1 MTRFTPGI
9 RKPKA
14 HALATT
20 SAIAIFAGAIV
31 GSQPA
36 AAQTAPAQTAQAAP
50 VEEIVVTG
58 SRVIRDGY
66 EAPTPVSVL
75 GVEQLNNV
83 AATNIADAVR
93 QMPVFSNGVSG
104 RTATANLTS
113 GAAGVNLLN
122 LRGMGAQRTLVL
134 LDGHRVINASLAS
147 GFTGVDVN
155 SMPNGLISRVD
166 VVTGGASA
174 QYGSDALSGVVNFV
188 TDKTFTGVKGTVEG
202 GVTTYGDDRNYLINM
217 AAGGSFANGRG
228 HIMVFGED
236 AYNQGIRGN
245 TRPWNAQAGQ
255 VVNNP
260 AYGTT
265 AGLSTSV
272 PAYLVAKQVGLF
284 NGTPGGLITSS
295 PATPGTTLNTNALKG
310 IYFGPGGVP
319 LQFNYGLNSGSN
331 TMIGGDWQMS
341 RIDNGLDID
350 PELTR
355 QNVFGRASFEVTDD
369 VNLWA
374 EFQWA
379 NAHSNANSN
388 PNRTLA
394 NVPILSGNPFIPA
407 SVQAQM
413 TALKLTSFTIG
424 STNGD
429 VPRFHSN
436 NNRKLTRGAVGADG
450 RFDAMDTTWK
460 WDAYYQLS
468 AEGISSRAD
477 NVGNDVPGTMLGR
490 LNLAE
495 DAVTGPNGQVMC
507 RSTLTN
513 PTNGCVPYNPMGI
526 GVNSAAA
533 IKYSFGTSFRHD
545 SLRQDA
551 TAANVSGEP
560 FSTWAGPVSVAL
572 GIEHRY
578 ERVTSIETADD
589 EANLW
594 LTGNYHLNLG
604 NYNVTEGYVETVIPL
619 AKDTAWAKSF
629 ELNGAFRGTD
639 YSTSGYVSTWK
650 IGATWQVIDDI
661 RLRGTRSRDIR
672 APYLGEL
679 FAGGTAASGNTF
691 IDHATNP
698 ATTTTGG
705 FALSKG
711 NPALGPEAAD
721 TTGLGIVVQPQFFPG
736 FQASVDYYQIDIGN
750 ATEVPNAQSIID
762 GCQLQGNQALCANI
776 QRLGATLPGTNLQ
789 QINTVVTSPQNIAE
803 QLQKGLDIE
812 FSYSLP
818 LDNISSG
825 WNGTLSVRAL
835 GTYVLA
841 LKSIDLQYGTVDGR
855 GVLGGFAVPG
865 FSGLTAPKFQSN
877 VTLSYAADPIT
888 VSVIERHVSAGVYN
902 NAMTVCTSGCP
913 VSTTLNP
920 TIDKNHI
927 DSNNLWDLSIRYKIL
942 PDNKDT
948 EVFLTIQNLFNTAP
962 PFIGGTVGSAYYTG
976 QSNER
981 YDRLGRQ
988 FMAGVRFKM

>member
-1 MTRFTPGI
+1 MKTFTPGI
-9 RKPKA
+9 RLTKPRILA
-14 HALATT
+14 STSALALV
-20 SAIAIFAGAIV
+20 AGAIV
-31 GSQPA
+31 ASPHA
-36 AAQTAPAQTAQAAP
+36 FAADAAQTAP

-75 GVEQLNNV
+75 GAEQLNNV

-134 LDGHRVINASLAS
+134 LDGHRVINASLSS

-155 SMPNGLISRVD
+155 SMPNGLVSRVD

-188 TDKTFTGVKGTVEG
+188 TDKTFSGVKGTVEG
-202 GVTTYGDDRNYLINM
+202 GVTTYGDDRNYLINI
-217 AAGGSFANGRG
+217 AAGGNFANGRG
-228 HIMVFGED
+228 HIMVFGEN

-245 TRPWNAQAGQ
+245 TRPWNAQGGS

-260 AYGTT
+260 AYGTG
-265 AGLSTSV
+265 AGQSTSV
-272 PAYLVAKQVGLF
+272 PAFLVAKQVGVI
-284 NGTPGGLITSS
+284 NGTPGGIITAG
-295 PATPGTTLNTNALKG
+295 PLKG
-310 IYFGPGGVP
+310 IYFGPGGQP
-319 LQFNYGLNSGSN
+319 LQFNYGLSTGSN
-331 TMIGGDWQMS
+331 TMVGGDWQMS

-355 QNVFGRASFEVTDD
+355 QNVFGRASFEVTDG
-369 VNLWA
+369 VTLWA

-388 PNRTLA
+388 PNRTLG

-413 TALKLTSFTIG
+413 TALKLTSITIG

-436 NNRKLTRGAVGADG
+436 NTRTLRRGAAGAEG
-450 RFDAMDTTWK
+450 RFDAFDTAWK
-460 WDAYYQLS
+460 WDAYYQIS

-477 NVGNDVPGTMLGR
+477 NVGHFVSGTSLGR

-495 DAVTGPNGQVMC
+495 DAVLAPNGQIVC
-507 RSTLTN
+507 RSSLTN

-533 IKYSFGTSFRHD
+533 IKYAFGTSFRHD

-551 TAANVSGEP
+551 TAVNVSGEP

-572 GIEHRY
+572 GVEHRY
-578 ERVTSIETADD
+578 ERVTSIETPDD
-589 EANLW
+589 ENNLW

-604 NYNVTEGYVETVIPL
+604 NYSVTEGYVETVVPL
-619 AKDTAWAKSF
+619 AKDVAWAKSF

-639 YSTSGYVSTWK
+639 YTTSGYVSTWK

-661 RLRGTRSRDIR
+661 RLRATRSRDIR

-691 IDHATNP
+691 IDRSTNP
-698 ATTTTGG
+698 PTTTTGG

-711 NPALGPEAAD
+711 NATLGPEKAD
-721 TTGLGIVVQPQFFPG
+721 TTGLGVVVQPSMFPG
-736 FQASVDYYQIDIGN
+736 FQASVDYYNIDIGN

-762 GCQLQGNQALCANI
+762 GCQVQGIQSLCANI
-776 QRLGATLPGTNLQ
+776 IRVAGA
-789 QINTVVTSPQNIAE
+789 INTVITSPQNIAE
-803 QLQKGLDIE
+803 QVQKGLDIE
-812 FSYSLP
+812 ASYSLP
-818 LDNISSG
+818 LDTISSG
-825 WNGTLSVRAL
+825 WDGTLSIRAL
-835 GTYVLA
+835 GTYVLD
-841 LKSIDLQYGTVDGR
+841 LKSVDVQYGTVDGR
-855 GVLGGFAVPG
+855 GVIGQFGVGGFA
-865 FSGLTAPKFQSN
+865 GLTAPKFQSN
-877 VTLSYAADPIT
+877 VTVTYAFDPVS
-888 VSVIERHVSAGVYN
+888 VSVIERHVSSGVYN
-902 NAMTVCTSGCP
+902 NALIVCTSGCP
-913 VSTTLNP
+913 VSTSAAP
-920 TIDKNHI
+920 TIDKNFVA
-927 DSNNLWDLSIRYKIL
+927 SNDLWDLSIRYKFL

-948 EVFLTIQNLFNTAP
+948 EAFLTIQNLFNTAP
-962 PFIGGTVGSAYYTG
+962 PFIGGTVGSTYYAG
-976 QSNER
+976 QANER

>member
-1 MTRFTPGI
+1 MNTFTPGI
-9 RKPKA
+9 RLMKA
-14 HALATT
+14 RALATT
-20 SAIAIFAGAIV
+20 SAIALAASAFAA
-31 GSQPA
+31 PHA
-36 AAQTAPAQTAQAAP
+36 AMAADAPQTAQAP

-58 SRVIRDGY
+58 SRVVRDGY
-66 EAPTPVSVL
+66 EAPTPVSVM
-75 GVEQLNNV
+75 GADQLNNV

-93 QMPVFSNGVSG
+93 TMPVFSSGVSG

-134 LDGHRVINASLAS
+134 LDGKRVINASLSS

-188 TDKTFTGVKGTVEG
+188 TDKNFVGVKGLVEG
-202 GVTTYGDDRNYLINM
+202 GVTTYGDDRNYLVNL
-217 AAGGSFANGRG
+217 AYGTDFANGRG
-228 HIMVFGED
+228 HLMVFGED
-236 AYNQGIRGN
+236 AYNQGIQGN
-245 TRPWNAQAGQ
+245 HRPWNAQAGE

-260 AYGTT
+260 FYGAAT
-265 AGLSTSV
+265 AACPTCTTSV
-272 PAYLVAKQVGLF
+272 PAYLVATQVGLF
-284 NGTPGGLITSS
+284 NGTPGGLITGS
-295 PATPGTTLNTNALKG
+295 PNSAPAGSPSTANALKG

-319 LQFNYGLNSGSN
+319 LQYNSGLNSGSN

-355 QNVFGRASFEVTDD
+355 QNIFTRLSFDVTDS

-374 EFQWA
+374 EIQWA
-379 NAHSNANSN
+379 TAHSNANSN

-394 NVPILSGNPFIPA
+394 NVPVLSGNPFIPA

-413 TALKLTSFTIG
+413 TALNITSFTIG

-436 NNRKLTRGAVGADG
+436 NTRTMRRGAVGAEG
-450 RFDAMDTTWK
+450 KFDAFDNDWK
-460 WDAYYQLS
+460 WDAYYQVS

-477 NVGNDVPGTMLGR
+477 NVGSFVGGTMLGR

-495 DAVTGPNGQVMC
+495 DAVRGPNGQIMC

-533 IKYSFGTSFRHD
+533 IKYAFGTSFRHD

-551 TAANVSGEP
+551 TAVNVNGNP

-578 ERVTSIETADD
+578 ERVTSIQTADD
-589 EANLW
+589 ENNLW

-604 NYNVTEGYVETVIPL
+604 NYNVTEGYVETVVPL
-619 AKDTAWAKSF
+619 AKDTSWAKSF

-661 RLRGTRSRDIR
+661 RLRATRSRDIR

-691 IDHATNP
+691 IDRTNG
-698 ATTTTGG
+698 TTTTGG

-711 NPALGPEAAD
+711 NSTLGPEKAD
-721 TTGLGIVVQPQFFPG
+721 TTGLGIVVQPSFFPG
-736 FQASVDYYQIDIGN
+736 FQASVDYYNIDIGN

-762 GCQLQGNQALCANI
+762 GCQLQGITSLCANI
-776 QRLGATLPGTNLQ
+776 IRVAGV
-789 QINTVVTSPQNIAE
+789 INTVITSPQNIA
-803 QLQKGLDIE
+803 QQAQKGLDIE
-812 FSYSLP
+812 ASYSLP
-818 LDNISSG
+818 LDSVSDS
-825 WNGTLSVRAL
+825 WNGTLSLRAL
-835 GTYVLA
+835 GTYVLE
-841 LKSIDLQYGTVDGR
+841 LKSIDVQYGTVDGR

-865 FSGLTAPKFQSN
+865 FSGLTAPTFQSN
-877 VTLSYAADPIT
+877 VTLTYAADPISI
-888 VSVIERHVSAGVYN
+888 SVIERHVSGGVYN
-902 NAMTVCTSGCP
+902 NALITCTSGCP
-913 VSTTLNP
+913 VSTTLAP

-927 DSNNLWDLSIRYKIL
+927 DGNDLWDLSIRYKIM
-942 PDNKDT
+942 PENPGT